1 MTYFPLN
8 CEGWKNGER
17 IQRTSR
23 VSFCLVRSPLPCKD
37 KRFTLGMEEWT
48 NSPSKSPLS
57 RSPTPLTRKRQRN
70 SKAKGT
76 KGKQVVRGAA
86 TPSPKRKRLNL
97 SLPKRPSDRWVF
109 LDECAAGALEKKYV
123 LMSCTFHR
131 IQHKTIYS
139 FANFQVNIYNGS
151 TPTQHQQD
159 IRVSALSDVTN
170 QQ

>member
-1 MTYFPLN
+1 MAN
-8 CEGWKNGER
+8 
-17 IQRTSR
+17 
-23 VSFCLVRSPLPCKD
+23 VSEEPAVSPSVLSVSPPPCKD

-57 RSPTPLTRKRQRN
+57 HSPTPLTRKRQRN
-70 SKAKGT
+70 SKA

-109 LDECAAGALEKKYV
+109 LDECAAGALKKYV

-139 FANFQVNIYNGS
+139 FANCQVQWKHTYPAS
-151 TPTQHQQD
+151 T
-159 IRVSALSDVTN
+159 RYSCVCLE
-170 QQ
+170 

>member
-1 MTYFPLN
+1 MAN
-8 CEGWKNGER
+8 VEW
-17 IQRTSR
+17 TSR
-23 VSFCLVRSPLPCKD
+23 VSFFLVRFTLPCKD

-139 FANFQVNIYNGS
+139 FANCQVQWKHTYPAS
-151 TPTQHQQD
+151 T
-159 IRVSALSDVTN
+159 RYSCVCLEWCYKSAIKDLLK
-170 QQ
+170 